1 MNLKSSVDGIKN
13 RIAYVSEDRKGDGLI
28 LDLSIRENMTLSSLE
43 RISNSFIIDK
53 NKEKER
59 VNSYID
65 RIRIKTPSIEQLIKN
80 LSGGN
85 QQKVAIAKALMVH
98 PDVLILDEPTRGVDV
113 GAKKEIYDLIN
124 EFKAQGKAIIMISS
138 EMPEIL
144 GMADRIVVMCNGR
157 KTGELGRGEATQE
170 MILEL
175 AMEKGTSGKGAAK

>member
-1 MNLKSSVDGIKN
+1 MEKGI
-13 RIAYVSEDRKGDGLI
+13 ILLPEDRQKEGLI
-28 LDLSIRENMTLSSLE
+28 MSWGLGRNVTLPTISKYAKKGFNDEKAERDLSKRLLEEVDTKAVDIFQPASS
-43 RISNSFIIDK
+43 
-53 NKEKER
+53 
-59 VNSYID
+59 
-65 RIRIKTPSIEQLIKN
+65 

-85 QQKVAIAKALMVH
+85 QQKVVVAKALSQEMKV
-98 PDVLILDEPTRGVDV
+98 VIMDV
-113 GAKKEIYDLIN
+113 GAKAEIYAIMGDLA
-124 EFKAQGKAIIMISS
+124 KKGYAIILISS